1 MKSNARKWLGLIIA
15 ILCYYI
21 VHEGTHAIAALFMG
35 SYQRIKFM
43 FPGMQIVVNKDAMSD
58 LQLAVFCIAGP
69 LATLLLGYALV
80 LITKRIL
87 KSNNKVIKAAFYYMT
102 LGMLIIDPIYLS
114 VLCGFFGGG
123 DMNGIILFG
132 IPEVVARSAFGV
144 IGAINVFVFVKY
156 IYLAYKADFQKTDSQ
171 RSPHSSL
178 SR

>member
-1 MKSNARKWLGLIIA
+1 MKSNARKWLGLITA

-35 SYQRIKFM
+35 SNQRIKFM

-80 LITKRIL
+80 LLTKRIL
-87 KSNNKVIKAAFYYMT
+87 KSNNKVIKATFYYMT
-102 LGMLIIDPIYLS
+102 LGMLIIDPVYLS

-132 IPEVVARSAFGV
+132 IPEVVARLAFGV
-144 IGAINVFVFVKY
+144 IGATNMFVFVKY
-156 IYLAYKADFQKTDSQ
+156 IYPAYKADFSKNGVT
-171 RSPHSSL
+171 RT
-178 SR
+178 